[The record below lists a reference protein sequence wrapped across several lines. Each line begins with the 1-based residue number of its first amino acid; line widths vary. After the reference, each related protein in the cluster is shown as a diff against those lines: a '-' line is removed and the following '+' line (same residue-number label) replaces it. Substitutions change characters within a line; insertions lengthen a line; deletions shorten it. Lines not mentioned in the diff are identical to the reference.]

1 MLAIVTWSVRVL
13 LVWALQ
19 RNRTT
24 GTCVCVCVCV
34 CVKICLRDL
43 FTRLWKSASPKICR
57 MSQKQETQEE
67 PLFHFE
73 SKGRKKKKK
82 LMPSSEAGRQEDYPL
97 TQVEG
102 QPFVLFWPLT
112 DWVRPTI

>member
-1 MLAIVTWSVRVL
+1 MAQL
-13 LVWALQ
+13 LVIELCRKTEIQ
-19 RNRTT
+19 T
-24 GTCVCVCVCV
+24 
-34 CVKICLRDL
+34 D
-43 FTRLWKSASPKICR
+43 PKICR

-73 SKGRKKKKK
+73 SKGRKKKKKK